1 LAPHINIA
9 SWGAFGE
16 YVMQSP
22 DVSTALERTKKAIQ
36 YHGSMMFFD
45 FAVSGDEL
53 AVLYKNPTAGMV
65 GYTHFAICAAKIINT
80 ITETF
85 FVKDQLPLRVELDMP
100 KPGNWS
106 VHEDLFRCPVVF
118 NRPQIAIVYAVDL
131 IDRQSKK
138 LNIAQT
144 ITMADLHRASRSE
157 APLDLA
163 DIVRE
168 MIRIRLYSDSV
179 DIEHVASHLGIGV
192 RSLQRQLAAENLAF
206 RDLVLQVR
214 AERAMELLHET
225 DVSVTDIAM
234 TLGYS
239 SAAHFTR
246 AFKQTVGFTPSEI
259 RSAQFGS

>member
-1 LAPHINIA
+1 
-9 SWGAFGE
+9 
-16 YVMQSP
+16 MQSP
-22 DVSTALERTKKAIQ
+22 DVSTALERTKRALQ
-36 YHGSMMFFD
+36 YHGSMLFFD

-53 AVLYKNPTAGMV
+53 IVLYKNPSAGMV
-65 GYTHFAICAAKIINT
+65 GYTHFAVCAVKIINT

-85 FVKDQLPLRVELDMP
+85 FVKGRLPLRVELDMP

-192 RSLQRQLAAENLAF
+192 RSLQRQLASENLAF

-214 AERAMELLHET
+214 AERAMELLNET
-225 DVSVTDIAM
+225 GASVTDVAM

-246 AFKQTVGFTPSEI
+246 AFKQTVGLTPSEI
-259 RSAQFGS
+259 RRAQSGS